1 MPTLSASLRF
11 EAAMTRQML
20 KAAIKDHD
28 NLEDMCRKLEATEKK
43 EKELEKKEEE
53 EKELAR
59 EAAAALEKDKTIKGK
74 MERAAHWF
82 NVTRRAKKALTELEA
97 SKTTA
102 KKEPPEVQNSKW
114 WGEPPAFS
122 ENEIMLKGIKGW
134 ATSEIESLVAS
145 VIGKKVKPK
154 IERVGAGYL
163 AVLEF
168 KDKEES
174 EEALVKMRYIK
185 NPCPG
190 AIPEWLYCSRA
201 RAKRSGGTTEYGKEV
216 ADEGGKDATRG
227 KASEERTKDK
237 EKSEEERGPNPKA
250 GPSRSK
256 PQQEEETVAPMVPT
270 PRAEEEPE
278 VSAFWTHDQADEV
291 ASDETYEKIATLRS
305 QFPVYWVA
313 LMKIE
318 SEFLTN
324 EEALEETRSMEKTVL
339 KERSQVGKSQE
350 RKRRSRAEP
359 EESDKED
366 QKRKRRRQ
374 NPRHRRRTSES
385 RSVSQERKVK
395 RR

>member
-1 MPTLSASLRF
+1 VS
-11 EAAMTRQML
+11 
-20 KAAIKDHD
+20 
-28 NLEDMCRKLEATEKK
+28 
-43 EKELEKKEEE
+43 
-53 EKELAR
+53 
-59 EAAAALEKDKTIKGK
+59 G
-74 MERAAHWF
+74 
-82 NVTRRAKKALTELEA
+82 
-97 SKTTA
+97 
-102 KKEPPEVQNSKW
+102 
-114 WGEPPAFS
+114 
-122 ENEIMLKGIKGW
+122 
-134 ATSEIESLVAS
+134 
-145 VIGKKVKPK
+145 
-154 IERVGAGYL
+154 GYL

-256 PQQEEETVAPMVPT
+256 PQQEEETIAPMVPT
-270 PRAEEEPE
+270 PRAEEKPE

-291 ASDETYEKIATLRS
+291 VSDETYEKIATLRS
-305 QFPVYWVA
+305 QFPEYWES

-324 EEALEETRSMEKTVL
+324 EEALEETRSLEK
-339 KERSQVGKSQE
+339 RC
-350 RKRRSRAEP
+350 
-359 EESDKED
+359 
-366 QKRKRRRQ
+366 
-374 NPRHRRRTSES
+374 
-385 RSVSQERKVK
+385 
-395 RR
+395 